1 MLLNLNAVDKVLTPL
16 KSSRPYKGRFLYV
29 LGCGRSGNTLLRKML
44 VEQLNM
50 YIPAETYVIPEALM
64 AFNRSKKLSWNE
76 KVGLVLSFF
85 EYHPEFATISDRTL
99 RPVYDL
105 CVKLPNGRRSFGDI
119 IYELFQFIGKNSG
132 FSFSLLG
139 DKTPLNV
146 LSIRLIYRHFPEANY
161 LFITR
166 HPYDVCYSY
175 IRMGRYKSV
184 EDAACRW
191 RDSHENWFRFSSNK
205 ENKKLLT
212 LRYEEFVQDPSLNL
226 EKIQEW
232 LMLEKRH
239 EPVGSNAFWGDIG
252 KYKHHKNVNSGV
264 SVSSIGNGHSALSQN
279 DKDAIDR
286 IVGNLKSKFGHE

>member
-1 MLLNLNAVDKVLTPL
+1 MLPNLNAVGRVFFPL
-16 KSSRPYKGRFLYV
+16 KTSRPYKGRFLYV
-29 LGCGRSGNTLLRKML
+29 LGCGRSGNTLLRKLL
-44 VEQLNM
+44 VESYNI
-50 YIPAETYVIPEALM
+50 YIPAETYVIPEALL
-64 AFNRSKKLSWNE
+64 AFNRSKEMPWDAR
-76 KVGLVLSFF
+76 VGLVLSFF
-85 EYHPEFATISDRTL
+85 EYHSEFSTISDRTL
-99 RPVYDL
+99 RPVYDT

-119 IYELFQFIGKNSG
+119 IYELFHFIGNNSG

-175 IRMGRYKSV
+175 IRMGRYKTV

-191 RDSHENWFRFSSNK
+191 RDSHERWFKFSFNK
-205 ENKKLLT
+205 RNERLLT
-212 LRYEEFVQDPSLNL
+212 LRYEDFVRNPEFNL
-226 EKIQEW
+226 EKIQDW
-232 LMLEKRH
+232 LMLKKRQ
-239 EPVGSNAFWGDIG
+239 EPVRSNAFWGDIG
-252 KYKHHKNVNSGV
+252 KYNHHSNVNSGV
-264 SVSSIGNGHSALSQN
+264 SVSSIGNGHASLSQK